1 MVRYK
6 KGDLVHIP
14 QAVVLV
20 DHDLSLPN
28 DPQLTIPLRIEELDS
43 PKLGVI
49 TDVSSKGGYV
59 RVFCDGDVWSV
70 EPSKIYFLSERANSD

>member
-14 QAVVLV
+14 QSVVLV
-20 DHDLSLPN
+20 DHDLSLPH

-49 TDVSSKGGYV
+49 TDVSSKAGYV
-59 RVFCDGDVWSV
+59 RVFCNGDMWSV
-70 EPSKIYFLSERANSD
+70 EPSKIYFLSERLSSD